1 MIKVLFTCRSFT
13 NNYTVPDCAAL
24 SKMEELLME
33 MKMDVTKLPAELSK
47 MPSVSV
53 QLKMDEYS
61 TISKLAKSSAQ
72 PPISQSVITQAPP
85 TSTSQTGT
93 TVTDVSLSKSPSVT
107 RKETAGDKKPQAT
120 PVASQKTPSAATYQ
134 VAYTNKAT
142 GNAAAATQVQLA
154 PGSGLAVQTAQ
165 GNIVVYSVA
174 SSVNST
180 QTVSI
185 VQGGS
190 VVGNASTVSTNS
202 TGQTFTIGVP
212 AYIDGSNLYQTV
224 QLVPTAGSGTAS
236 AVVSGSQH
244 VVYWPSASTSAVG
257 TSQIA
262 VVPQGQVLQ
271 QVQLG
276 VDSKDTVAKKGTP
289 QPSIITID

>member
-1 MIKVLFTCRSFT
+1 
-13 NNYTVPDCAAL
+13 
-24 SKMEELLME
+24 ME
-33 MKMDVTKLPAELSK
+33 MKLDVARLPAELSK

-61 TISKLAKSSAQ
+61 TISKLAKVNSQ
-72 PPISQSVITQAPP
+72 QPISQSVITQAPAAA
-85 TSTSQTGT
+85 TAQAGT
-93 TVTDVSLSKSPSVT
+93 AVITDINRSKSPVV
-107 RKETAGDKKPQAT
+107 RKDAAEKKSSHVSAVPA
-120 PVASQKTPSAATYQ
+120 QKTATTKYQ
-134 VAYTNKAT
+134 VAYTT
-142 GNAAAATQVQLA
+142 GTGASGGTQVQLA

-174 SSVNST
+174 SSVNTT

-190 VVGNASTVSTNS
+190 VVGGGASTVSTNS
-202 TGQTFTIGVP
+202 RGGQAYTIGVP

-224 QLVPTAGSGTAS
+224 HLVPAAS
-236 AVVSGSQH
+236 AGASTIVSGSQQ
-244 VVYWPSASTSAVG
+244 VVYWPPQSTATVG

-271 QVQLG
+271 PVQIG
-276 VDSKDTVAKKGTP
+276 VDKSSTKESTVTAEKKNTA
-289 QPSIITID
+289 QPSVITID

>member
-1 MIKVLFTCRSFT
+1 MFLV
-13 NNYTVPDCAAL
+13 YYVAL

-33 MKMDVTKLPAELSK
+33 MKLDVARLPGELSK

-61 TISKLAKSSAQ
+61 TISKLAKVNSQ

-85 TSTSQTGT
+85 AVPTQTGAAV
-93 TVTDVSLSKSPSVT
+93 VTDVSRSKSPIVV
-107 RKETAGDKKPQAT
+107 RKEPATEKKALTNVTAVPA
-120 PVASQKTPSAATYQ
+120 QKTSTTKYQ
-134 VAYTNKAT
+134 VTYTSGT
-142 GNAAAATQVQLA
+142 GANAGTKVQLP

-174 SSVNST
+174 SSVNTT

-190 VVGNASTVSTNS
+190 VMGGASTVSTNS
-202 TGQTFTIGVP
+202 GGQAYTLGVP

-224 QLVPTAGSGTAS
+224 HLVPAVTAAAS
-236 AVVSGSQH
+236 TIGSGSQQ
-244 VVYWPSASTSAVG
+244 VVYWPSQNSTTAG
-257 TSQIA
+257 TSQITM
-262 VVPQGQVLQ
+262 VPQGQVLQ
-271 QVQLG
+271 PVQFG
-276 VDSKDTVAKKGTP
+276 TEPSSKETTVTVEKKKNTP
-289 QPSIITID
+289 PSVITID